1 MKASVYMQGKRIKMF
16 DIKACFGLWEERRG
30 EARREAENIP
40 TKNVCKAK
48 EEKKEEEEDEQKKS
62 CFSFQR
68 EEQEFE
74 SLNKEGVSRQHITVP
89 LQSTIGT
96 AGVAAI
102 EHARADVCIGRYH
115 HGAQTR
121 S

>member
-1 MKASVYMQGKRIKMF
+1 MK
-16 DIKACFGLWEERRG
+16 
-30 EARREAENIP
+30 NIP
-40 TKNVCKAK
+40 IKTVCKAK
-48 EEKKEEEEDEQKKS
+48 QEKKEDGWKKS

-89 LQSTIGT
+89 LQSTIGS
-96 AGVAAI
+96 AGVADI
-102 EHARADVCIGRYH
+102 ERARADVCMSRYH
-115 HGAQTR
+115 RSAQTR